1 MKRNLIL
8 VSVIM
13 FLIGISCIQKPAAPV
28 AQPVLLKKMILAKV
42 FINPEKVEEF
52 ITAAQVIIE
61 NTRKEPGCISYQLYQ
76 DPIRKTDF
84 IFVESY
90 KDQAAI
96 DAHFAAPYFKEFG
109 STIGGMTSG
118 AVEIRIVDV
127 SGEK

>member
-13 FLIGISCIQKPAAPV
+13 FLIGISCIQKPAAP
-28 AQPVLLKKMILAKV
+28 AAPPVLLKKMILAKV
-42 FINPEKVEEF
+42 FIKPEKVEEF

-61 NTRKEPGCISYQLYQ
+61 NTHKEPGCISYQLYQ

-96 DAHFAAPYFKEFG
+96 DAHFAASYFKEFG
-109 STIGGMTSG
+109 SKIGGMTSG
-118 AVEIRIVDV
+118 DAEIRIVDV

>member
-13 FLIGISCIQKPAAPV
+13 FLIGISCVQKPSAP
-28 AQPVLLKKMILAKV
+28 APQPVLLKKMILAKV
-42 FINPEKVEEF
+42 FIKPEKVEEF

-61 NTRKEPGCISYQLYQ
+61 NTQKEPGCISYQLYQ

-96 DAHFAAPYFKEFG
+96 DEHFAASYFKEFG
-109 STIGGMTSG
+109 SKIGGMTSG
-118 AVEIRIVDV
+118 SVEIRIVDV
-127 SGEK
+127 SAEK